1 MINGESVYF
10 SIGER
15 EEVESKV
22 LVVGLKA
29 DKALVEGRLAY
40 W

>member
-1 MINGESVYF
+1 VINGESVYF

-15 EEVESKV
+15 EEVKSKV

-29 DKALVEGRLAY
+29 NEALIKGRLAY
-40 W
+40 R